1 MEHFQLVLKCLIKPI
16 QSMPLNMNNVRRFN
30 NIWWECTSISWYFY
44 LGFPCVFGLLPN
56 RLKGSYR
63 FMFQELKSIATQMQ
77 LSFKPQ
83 YVMTDFEPGLISI
96 IATEVSPSCSFLVK
110 LNFYIIFSFL
120 KQHIYLVIST
130 LHKLFIEL
138 FNVLVYIP
146 VIITMMMLNIFVEN

>member
-1 MEHFQLVLKCLIKPI
+1 
-16 QSMPLNMNNVRRFN
+16 
-30 NIWWECTSISWYFY
+30 
-44 LGFPCVFGLLPN
+44 
-56 RLKGSYR
+56 
-63 FMFQELKSIATQMQ
+63 MFQELKSIATQMQ

-130 LHKLFIEL
+130 LDKLFIEL
-138 FNVLVYIP
+138 FNVLVYLP
-146 VIITMMMLNIFVEN
+146 VIMTMMMLNIFVEN